1 MAITL
6 TPKSIEMIRHYRK
19 EQNLGPEYHLRVG
32 VKGGGC
38 NGLEYVLGFDD
49 AATDDDEIVKV
60 EEIAIRVDKKS
71 FLTLNGV
78 EIDYVDNV
86 MQRGFKFNNPN
97 ASSTCGCGSSFAV

>member
-1 MAITL
+1 MSLVL

-19 EQNLGPEYHLRVG
+19 EQNLGPEFHLRVG

-49 AATDDDEIVKV
+49 SASEEDEVIKV
-60 EEIAIRVDKKS
+60 EDIDIRVDKKS
-71 FLTLNGV
+71 YLTLNGV

-97 ASSTCGCGSSFAV
+97 AASTCGCGQSFAV